1 MALAAETVGAPRTS
15 AGAEAPSA
23 ETPAAVPRR
32 GSLWGRIECGPLLS
46 LATLLALA
54 ATGIMLMEAFS
65 RGFLGH
71 SYFWAEESVRYL
83 MVWAFFLA
91 IGAAGR
97 NGLHIRTEML
107 ADALPLRGRWV
118 CNLLAS
124 VAGVVFAVTLLL
136 ASIPQAQRYYTMGMM
151 TESTLDLPMWA
162 LFLAMPI
169 GAALLAVYYAG
180 CAVRAVRGDNPFD
193 SLPESSANRQGGA
206 A

>member
-1 MALAAETVGAPRTS
+1 MAWVAETTGAKPPS
-15 AGAEAPSA
+15 AGADAP
-23 ETPAAVPRR
+23 PAAARRR
-32 GSLWGRIECGPLLS
+32 GSLWGRLECGPLLS

-91 IGAAGR
+91 IGATGR
-97 NGLHIRTEML
+97 NGMHIRTEML
-107 ADALPLRGRWV
+107 ADALPPRGRWA

-124 VAGVVFAVTLLL
+124 LAGVVFAVILFL

-169 GAALLAVYYAG
+169 GAVLLAVYYAG
-180 CAVRAVRGDNPFD
+180 CVVRALRGQNPFD
-193 SLPESSANRQGGA
+193 PLPEASADRQGGA